1 MGGELRRGL
10 ADAWSMVA
18 TFVPK
23 LFGFLLIL
31 LVGWLIAKALA
42 KVVSLLLRK
51 TGFNRLADK
60 AGVGTLLASQ
70 RVDAA
75 EIIVK
80 LVYYFVLLIALQLAF
95 SAFGTGNAVSQLL
108 TDIVS
113 YLPRIVV
120 AIVLLLVSAA
130 IARVVRDMVSAALG
144 ARPFTPLLRGITY
157 AFILALGVIAALN
170 QLGIATA
177 VTLPVLITVL
187 ATVGGILVVGV
198 GGGLIRPM
206 QDRWGRWLSRI
217 ESEAAAG
224 RNPAPAPG
232 TSTPPGP
239 PPNNDP
245 TPPAGTPIPPMP
257 PAQ

>member
-51 TGFNRLADK
+51 TGFNKLADK

-95 SAFGTGNAVSQLL
+95 GVFGAGNAVSQLL
-108 TDIVS
+108 TDIIG
-113 YLPRIVV
+113 YLPRIIV
-120 AIVLLLVSAA
+120 AIVLLLVAAA
-130 IARVVRDMVSAALG
+130 IARIARDLVGTAIG
-144 ARPFTPLLRGITY
+144 ARPFTALLRGITY

-170 QLGIATA
+170 QLGIATT
-177 VTLPVLITVL
+177 VTTPVLIAVL

-206 QDRWGRWLSRI
+206 QDRWGRWLNRI
-217 ESEAAAG
+217 ESEAAAT
-224 RNPAPAPG
+224 RSPAPAPG
-232 TSTPPGP
+232 TSNPPGP
-239 PPNNDP
+239 PPNETP
-245 TPPAGTPIPPMP
+245 TPPAGTPIPPT
-257 PAQ
+257 Q

>member
-31 LVGWLIAKALA
+31 LIGWLVAKALA
-42 KVVSLLLRK
+42 KVVSLLLGK

-60 AGVGTLLASQ
+60 AGVGALLASQ

-75 EIIVK
+75 QIIVK

-95 SAFGTGNAVSQLL
+95 GVFGAGNAVSQLL
-108 TDIVS
+108 TDIIG

-120 AIVLLLVSAA
+120 AIVLLLVAAA
-130 IARVVRDMVSAALG
+130 IARVVRDMVGTALG
-144 ARPFTPLLRGITY
+144 ARPFAGLVRGITY
-157 AFILALGVIAALN
+157 AFLLALGVIAALN
-170 QLGIATA
+170 QLGIATT
-177 VTLPVLITVL
+177 VTLPVLIAVL

-198 GGGLIRPM
+198 GGGMIGPM
-206 QDRWGRWLSRI
+206 RERWSRWLSRI
-217 ESEAAAG
+217 ESEAATG

-232 TSTPPGP
+232 TSNPPGP
-239 PPNNDP
+239 PPNDTP
-245 TPPAGTPIPPMP
+245 TPPAGTPIPPV
-257 PAQ
+257 Q